1 MVNATDS
8 EFNKIECE
16 IECSLQ
22 NRIENTPE
30 NPDMVEQCIQAGVA
44 SDDGT
49 CIEPFTLEGNANKEE
64 EEIKKDLKENLDL
77 EKEDLDLEKED
88 LGLEKEDLG
97 LEKGEVE
104 ESFNNINSIINERLD
119 LNRVCLMIL
128 LVLVIILIYK
138 EEIMKSNF
146 VKGLLK

>member
-30 NPDMVEQCIQAGVA
+30 NPGMLEQCIQAGVA

-64 EEIKKDLKENLDL
+64 EEIK
-77 EKEDLDLEKED
+77 EDLKED

>member
-30 NPDMVEQCIQAGVA
+30 NPGMLEQCIQAGVA

-64 EEIKKDLKENLDL
+64 EEIKEDLKEDL
-77 EKEDLDLEKED
+77 GLEKED

-128 LVLVIILIYK
+128 LVLVIILIY
-138 EEIMKSNF
+138 
-146 VKGLLK
+146 

>member
-1 MVNATDS
+1 MVNAADS

-30 NPDMVEQCIQAGVA
+30 NPGMLEQCIQAGVA

-49 CIEPFTLEGNANKEE
+49 CIEPFTLEGASGGGVVDGDGAGAEDDVKYHDDEGE
-64 EEIKKDLKENLDL
+64 DEEIKEDLKELA
-77 EKEDLDLEKED
+77 E
-88 LGLEKEDLG
+88 G
-97 LEKGEVE
+97 
-104 ESFNNINSIINERLD
+104 FNNINSIINERLD

>member
-64 EEIKKDLKENLDL
+64 EEIKKDLKES
-77 EKEDLDLEKED
+77 LDLEKED
-88 LGLEKEDLG
+88 LGLE
-97 LEKGEVE
+97 EVE